1 MTTGA
6 SEIRV
11 DAWQVSAFEQ
21 ARSSGTLIVSP
32 EYQRRPVWAP
42 KDQMLLIDSIARGVP
57 IGAITLYAD
66 SSQGYDVYE
75 VIDGKQRLTS
85 FLNFLGDKLTIKT
98 SYIVKAGLDDDEF
111 DVANDEVT
119 VNYHDRLYS
128 DLEIQYKMRLGQ
140 YQIPIFLVRGDRS
153 AAIRSFARMN
163 RSTYSLKPQEIRNA
177 FFTGTAFL
185 QTVIDCINDLDVA
198 AFGESGTSASSL
210 LVKMGGISAGS
221 WDRMQDLQLISEL
234 LVLLLHDVQ
243 HRRDSL
249 DEFYGLYRDPKGDAA
264 KKLAEGTKRLRAILL
279 QIWQLAQETS
289 LQAYH
294 FPSSC
299 EHDLYGLVG
308 ALHVRGPL
316 SKPQMDRLGKELIDV
331 VSAFRS
337 ETEKYVDK
345 VRKGETPSPGEFEPL
360 VEQYGRGFLGGQT
373 NSKARRQERIDV
385 WVEVIN
391 GMVSTLD
398 DKSAFTET
406 QRRLI
411 WAYSADKICARCGE
425 VVEWD
430 EFHAGHKLAWSLGG
444 RTVVENG
451 QVEHAAC
458 NVSAGATGA

>member
-1 MTTGA
+1 MTA
-6 SEIRV
+6 RESEIRV
-11 DAWQVSAFEQ
+11 AAWQVSQFEQ
-21 ARSSGTLIVSP
+21 ARSTGTLIVSP

-66 SSQGYDVYE
+66 SSRGYDVWE

-85 FLNFLGDKLTIKT
+85 VLDFLDDKLTIKT
-98 SYIVKAGLDDDEF
+98 SYIEKAGLDDDEF

-119 VNYHDRLYS
+119 RKYHDRPYS
-128 DLEIQYKMRLGQ
+128 DLEIQYKMRLAQ

-177 FFTGTAFL
+177 FFTGTSFL

-198 AFGESGTSASSL
+198 AFGESGTSESSL
-210 LVKMGGISAGS
+210 LVRMGGISAGS

-234 LVLLLHDVQ
+234 LVLVLHDVQ

-249 DEFYGLYRDPKGDAA
+249 DAFYGLYRDPKGDAA
-264 KKLAEGTKRLRAILL
+264 KKLAQGSKDLQAILQ

-308 ALHVRGPL
+308 ALRVRGL
-316 SKPQMDRLGKELIDV
+316 LTKPQMNALGKELIDV

-337 ETEKYVDK
+337 ETEKYVNK

-398 DKSAFTET
+398 TASAFTET

-411 WAYSADKICARCGE
+411 WANSADKICARCGE
-425 VVEWD
+425 VVEWR
-430 EFHAGHKLAWSLGG
+430 EFHAGHRLAWSLGG

-451 QVEHAAC
+451 RVEHAAC
-458 NVSAGATGA
+458 NMSAGPTEA